1 MSGARFDASASP
13 ALASGAVAAV
23 SAKFAEGYA
32 RIRDVTDRDGACSAA
47 DKALFMAA
55 GSAVKGHGDA
65 LARELSRAR
74 ALGLSREHAEGAA
87 LATLISRGEAVWAAF
102 AAAVEACWGT
112 RGASGPSER
121 PALAVDR
128 ASALAYFERAL
139 GRVPGYV
146 TALADSAPRALEG
159 YVLMREW
166 SLGENRL
173 PTKTVELML
182 LAMNAVDYAVRFA
195 DLHARSARRAGA
207 SEAEVAEALLCAVP
221 IAGMPAWLTCAEA
234 VFEAPKP

>member
-1 MSGARFDASASP
+1 MGGTRFEEMASP

-32 RIRDVTDRDGACSAA
+32 RIREVTDRDGACPAA
-47 DKALFMAA
+47 AKALFMAA
-55 GSAVKGHGDA
+55 GAAVKGHGDA
-65 LARELSRAR
+65 LARELARAC

-87 LATLISRGEAVWAAF
+87 LATLISRGETVWATF
-102 AAAVEACWGT
+102 AAALAGCYGERPAEAP
-112 RGASGPSER
+112 RER
-121 PALAVDR
+121 PALPVDR
-128 ASALAYFERAL
+128 AAALAYFQRAL
-139 GRVPGYV
+139 GQVPGYV
-146 TALADSAPRALEG
+146 TALADGAPRALEG

-182 LAMNAVDYAVRFA
+182 TTMNAVDYAVRFA
-195 DLHARSARRAGA
+195 ALHANSARRAGA
-207 SEAEVAEALLCAVP
+207 SEAEVVEALLCAVP

-234 VFEAPKP
+234 VFEAPKA